1 MKHVTLFLNSSEYT
15 EDIFRDTIFLHI
27 PTERN
32 TDKTFYQTLILHKA
46 LKRNEYRKLGY
57 CLYWRLLS
65 IKNEG
70 WYYFCN
76 ISTCK
81 LEVKNAILCLN
92 MKDFSLLGSVSEERI
107 KKKHEKANDRTIN
120 LFRPEVKRS
129 LPSLSTIANRE
140 CWIQVALKK
149 AEP

>member
-1 MKHVTLFLNSSEYT
+1 MKHVTLFLNSSVNM
-15 EDIFRDTIFLHI
+15 EDIFRDTTFLHI

-107 KKKHEKANDRTIN
+107 KKTRKGKWQDYKFISSWSEKKSTTERCHG
-120 LFRPEVKRS
+120 S
-129 LPSLSTIANRE
+129 L
-140 CWIQVALKK
+140 
-149 AEP
+149 